1 MSSSLSLDLSN
12 SIPEKD
18 QDGFGQIDKK
28 PLKIIPIGKKICM
41 YKHFHHFLN
50 IVDKEGTLSKL
61 FIHSSHVLNSAEQI
75 LLEYLDQPKSTSAT
89 KCELLF
95 SCFNKILTS

>member
-28 PLKIIPIGKKICM
+28 PLKIIPIGKKDL
-41 YKHFHHFLN
+41 HHVNTF
-50 IVDKEGTLSKL
+50 SSL
-61 FIHSSHVLNSAEQI
+61 FKMVGRKN
-75 LLEYLDQPKSTSAT
+75 
-89 KCELLF
+89 
-95 SCFNKILTS
+95 